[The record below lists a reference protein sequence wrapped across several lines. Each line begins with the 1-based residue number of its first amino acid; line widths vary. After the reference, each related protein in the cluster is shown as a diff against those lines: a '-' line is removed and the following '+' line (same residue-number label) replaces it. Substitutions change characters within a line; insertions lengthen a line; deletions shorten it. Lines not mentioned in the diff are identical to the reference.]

1 MEKKMLREISNDKL
15 TPKKS
20 DFVVETEIYKKD
32 EDDGLDYESD
42 YTVLTEFQSRIL
54 NK

>member
-1 MEKKMLREISNDKL
+1 MLREISNDKL

-20 DFVVETEIYKKD
+20 DFVVETEIYKKA

-42 YTVLTEFQSRIL
+42 YTVLAEF
-54 NK
+54 

>member
-20 DFVVETEIYKKD
+20 DIVVETEIYEKT

-42 YTVLTEFQSRIL
+42 YTVLAEF
-54 NK
+54 

>member
-20 DFVVETEIYKKD
+20 EFVVETEIYKKD

-42 YTVLTEFQSRIL
+42 YTVLAEF
-54 NK
+54 